1 MKNTPTLDEKS
12 YKLCYLEKIEI
23 FIKKMR
29 WRAIFFIS
37 SNKKAIEDY
46 KLGFSYGLKNDRSPA
61 QVKYFIQFKDDLV
74 RIVKRINVS
83 QSKKLICKKRCVKI

>member
-1 MKNTPTLDEKS
+1 
-12 YKLCYLEKIEI
+12 
-23 FIKKMR
+23 MR

-83 QSKKLICKKRCVKI
+83 QSKK